1 MPETAELDFKNLAD
15 LAGVLTAAGIRSAD
29 TDPANVQAPGVWI
42 RFDGVE
48 LDNLA
53 GVTILATLH
62 LIVPKSTFTTVQT
75 QLADLF
81 NQVVPALA
89 AIGEQPTGTTR
100 PTAVALP
107 GNAANPLPALAVPL
121 ELLTTKEG

>member
-1 MPETAELDFKNLAD
+1 MPETAELDFSNLAT

-29 TDPANVQAPGVWI
+29 TDPAKVQAPGVWI

-62 LIVPKSTFTTVQT
+62 LVAPASTFTTVQT

-81 NQVVPALA
+81 NQVIPALA
-89 AIGEQPTGTTR
+89 AIGEQPAGTTR
-100 PTAVALP
+100 PAGVVLP
-107 GNAANPLPALAVPL
+107 GSTTPLPALAVPL
-121 ELLTTKEG
+121 ELLTTKEV